1 MEILEGE
8 VLEKLKVLK
17 PGMVVV
23 DKREEKSTVPS
34 LLIRHGLSVRFDML
48 EVGDYA
54 LPGDILIERKTVSD
68 FISSIMDGR
77 LFEQASNL
85 CRVSANPTF
94 IIEGEIKNGLRYF
107 ENVNAFWGALASLIY
122 DFKLR
127 VFFTDSSEDTA
138 TLIYVV
144 ANRKKKM
151 EEDVWVKP
159 KKKKVTVEELQI
171 SVLTSLPGIGPT
183 TAKRLLKALGSLRE
197 VFNAEPTVLSTIGK
211 ISIQKSKQIYELI
224 NAKYSAFKSNEQSKI
239 DRF

>member
-1 MEILEGE
+1 M
-8 VLEKLKVLK
+8 EKLKVLK
-17 PGMVVV
+17 PGMVIV

-68 FISSIMDGR
+68 FISSILDGR
-77 LFEQASNL
+77 LFEQALNL
-85 CRVSANPTF
+85 SRVSANPTF
-94 IIEGEIKNGLRYF
+94 VIEGEIRNGLRYF

-127 VFFTDSSEDTA
+127 VFFTNSSEDTA
-138 TLIYVV
+138 ALIYVIS
-144 ANRKKKM
+144 NRKKKI

-197 VFNAEPTVLSTIGK
+197 VFNAEPNVLSTIGK
-211 ISIQKSKQIYELI
+211 ISIQKSKQIHELI
-224 NAKYSAFKSNEQSKI
+224 NAKYSGFKSNQQSKI
-239 DRF
+239 DGF